1 MPNLL
6 SETETFTLGVEEE
19 FQIIDPVTRELSP
32 HNTEIIEMGLPIL
45 GDKIKPEMLMSCVET
60 TTGVCK
66 DISAAREDLTRNRAT
81 LAELAAKQGLMI
93 GAAATHP
100 FSNWATQPITEH
112 ERYRVLEE
120 ELQDV
125 IREICIFGMHVH
137 VGIKDRDTAVAIMNE
152 LRYFLPHI
160 LALSTSSPFWLSRN
174 TGLKSFR
181 SVVFSR
187 FPRTG
192 IPEDFESAS
201 AFDKYIETLIRT
213 KCIDDGKKIW
223 WDVRPHPTFSTIEV
237 RICDMP
243 TRLEETLAL
252 AALIQAVVVK
262 LYQLKIQNLGWRKY
276 SRALIMENKWR
287 AIRFGLEG
295 QMLDLGKQVELP
307 TRDLLDELLH
317 FVDDVV
323 DGLGSRREIDY
334 IHTILDQGTSADRQ
348 LAVYARTGDLHQV
361 VDQILQETNS

>member
-1 MPNLL
+1 MTTL
-6 SETETFTLGVEEE
+6 STETFTLGIEEE
-19 FQIIDPVTRELSP
+19 FQIIDPHTRDLSP
-32 HNTEIIEMGLPIL
+32 HNKEIIEMGEPIL

-66 DISAAREDLTRNRAT
+66 NISEAREDLKRNRST
-81 LAELAAKQGLMI
+81 ISELAARQGLAI

-100 FSNWATQPITEH
+100 FSNWALQPITEH

-125 IREICIFGMHVH
+125 IREILIFGMHVH
-137 VGIKDRDTAVAIMNE
+137 VGIQNRDTAVAIMNE

-160 LALSTSSPFWLSRN
+160 LALSTSSPFWLGRN

-181 SVVFSR
+181 SVVFQR

-192 IPEDFESAS
+192 IPEDFESYA
-201 AFDKYIETLIRT
+201 AFEQYIDTLVKT

-223 WDVRPHPTFSTIEV
+223 WDVRPHPHFSTIEV
-237 RICDMP
+237 RIADMP
-243 TRLEETLAL
+243 TKMEESLAL

-262 LYQLKIQNLGWRKY
+262 LYKLKTQNLGWRKY

-287 AIRFGLEG
+287 AIRYGIEG
-295 QMLDLGKQVELP
+295 KMLDLGIQEEVP
-307 TRDLLDELLH
+307 TRDIMHELLNL
-317 FVDDVV
+317 VDDVV
-323 DGLGSRREIDY
+323 DELGSRKEVEY
-334 IHTILDQGTSADRQ
+334 IHTILNNGTSADRQ
-348 LAVYARTGDLHQV
+348 LATYARTGDLQKV
-361 VDQILQETNS
+361 VDQVLQESAI

>member
-1 MPNLL
+1 
-6 SETETFTLGVEEE
+6 
-19 FQIIDPVTRELSP
+19 
-32 HNTEIIEMGLPIL
+32 
-45 GDKIKPEMLMSCVET
+45 
-60 TTGVCK
+60 
-66 DISAAREDLTRNRAT
+66 
-81 LAELAAKQGLMI
+81 
-93 GAAATHP
+93 
-100 FSNWATQPITEH
+100 
-112 ERYRVLEE
+112 
-120 ELQDV
+120 
-125 IREICIFGMHVH
+125 
-137 VGIKDRDTAVAIMNE
+137 
-152 LRYFLPHI
+152 
-160 LALSTSSPFWLSRN
+160 
-174 TGLKSFR
+174 
-181 SVVFSR
+181 
-187 FPRTG
+187 
-192 IPEDFESAS
+192 
-201 AFDKYIETLIRT
+201 
-213 KCIDDGKKIW
+213 
-223 WDVRPHPTFSTIEV
+223 
-237 RICDMP
+237 MP